1 MKTVKNKGKS
11 IRTRLLNLKNATGHD
26 YMYLLAR
33 YFNERLLYR
42 VSVSDYRQNFLLKGG
57 SLLYALDGLNARP
70 TVDVDFM
77 ADKISRDQNQLEEVF
92 RKILDV
98 KCDEDGV
105 TFNLATPSSEPITVD
120 KDYPGTRIF
129 IIAHMDTIEYN
140 MSVDIGFGDVVT
152 PCPVVVDFPLLLSD
166 LPAVSIQ
173 AYSIETVIAEKFHS
187 MIDRDVANSR
197 MKDFFDCYMLLT
209 LNQEIDNGVLRE
221 AIFATFSNRELHYN
235 ADLQLFTEAFATD
248 ETRIKRW
255 ETFLKKIKWKD
266 NLSFSEVMNVVHD
279 RLQPIYNDYW
289 NH

>member
-1 MKTVKNKGKS
+1 MIKNKSKS
-11 IRTRLLNLKNATGHD
+11 IRARLLNLKKVSGND

-42 VSVSDYRQNFLLKGG
+42 VSVSDYHQNFLLKGG

-77 ADKISRDQNQLEEVF
+77 ADKISRDRNRLEDVF
-92 RKILDV
+92 RKILAI

-105 TFNLATPSSEPITVD
+105 TFNLAIPPSEPITVD
-120 KDYPGTRIF
+120 KDYPGTRFF

-279 RLQPIYNDYW
+279 RLQPIYIDYW

>member
-1 MKTVKNKGKS
+1 
-11 IRTRLLNLKNATGHD
+11 
-26 YMYLLAR
+26 MYLLAR

-77 ADKISRDQNQLEEVF
+77 ADKISRGQNQLEEVF
-92 RKILDV
+92 RKILDA

>member
-77 ADKISRDQNQLEEVF
+77 ADKISRGQNQLEEVF
-92 RKILDV
+92 RKILDA

-105 TFNLATPSSEPITVD
+105 TFNLATPSSKPITVD

>member
-1 MKTVKNKGKS
+1 MPIKND
-11 IRTRLLNLKNATGHD
+11 REYRNLGLFEQQAEDAENYIVRGYASTFEP
-26 YMYLLAR
+26 YLM
-33 YFNERLLYR
+33 FE
-42 VSVSDYRQNFLLKGG
+42 Q
-57 SLLYALDGLNARP
+57 
-70 TVDVDFM
+70 
-77 ADKISRDQNQLEEVF
+77 
-92 RKILDV
+92 
-98 KCDEDGV
+98 DGV

-255 ETFLKKIKWKD
+255 EL
-266 NLSFSEVMNVVHD
+266 
-279 RLQPIYNDYW
+279 NDYW